1 MKSTVGSRLSENGN
15 RILPELPA
23 AYRFPLRSM
32 KVYVCASVC
41 ICMYVCVCRK
51 LKQLKEAERD
61 TAAAS
66 NRVAVPGS
74 CFACHVTH

>member
-32 KVYVCASVC
+32 RVY
-41 ICMYVCVCRK
+41 ICVCVCVCAK

-61 TAAAS
+61 IHSSVS
-66 NRVAVPGS
+66 NRVAVLSS
-74 CFACHVTH
+74 CLACHVTH